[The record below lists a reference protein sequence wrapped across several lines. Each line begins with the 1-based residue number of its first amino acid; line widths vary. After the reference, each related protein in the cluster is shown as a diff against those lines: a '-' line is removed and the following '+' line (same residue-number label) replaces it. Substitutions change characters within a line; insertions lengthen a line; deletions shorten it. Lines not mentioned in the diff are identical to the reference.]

1 MVWALAQSFN
11 IFGGGLA
18 KPDLGAW
25 GPGPRELSQH
35 GPGAPECQ
43 QVGASTSLSF
53 RLRGF
58 RLPRFQGCMKG
69 AGSVPSGHAARRPA
83 SSGCAAPGAAC
94 MRVGVIPSS
103 FLGSARRRFLLLRVC
118 GPTGLE
124 AAPRGLGGYPSVGA
138 CAAPPVFSARSLVP
152 GAAFSG
158 LPFRGGRRRGPA
170 GSGEQGGWA

>member
-83 SSGCAAPGAAC
+83 SSGCAAPGAAGLPVSC

-103 FLGSARRRFLLLRVC
+103 FLGSARRRFPLPFVAGVRSD
-118 GPTGLE
+118 G
-124 AAPRGLGGYPSVGA
+124 PRGCVQGA
-138 CAAPPVFSARSLVP
+138 R
-152 GAAFSG
+152 G
-158 LPFRGGRRRGPA
+158 LSFCGCLRGPA
-170 GSGEQGGWA
+170 GFQRTVLGPWGCV